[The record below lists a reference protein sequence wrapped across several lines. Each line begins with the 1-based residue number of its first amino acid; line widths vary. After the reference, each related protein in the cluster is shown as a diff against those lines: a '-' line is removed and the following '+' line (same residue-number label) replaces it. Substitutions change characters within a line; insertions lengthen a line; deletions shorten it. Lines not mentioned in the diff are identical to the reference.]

1 MKKTKTLFAFF
12 LSILFLNACSAISEG
27 MSEGKRKGSDEFL
40 VEKKAPLVLPPS
52 FGELPLP
59 TTSTKKNAV
68 FAEESKSSIEEMIS
82 QGSSADTGQ
91 KNNNLSKSI
100 EKSIIEKINEK

>member
-1 MKKTKTLFAFF
+1 MKKTKT
-12 LSILFLNACSAISEG
+12 ILVICLTLLMLNACSSISEG
-27 MSEGKRKGSDEFL
+27 MSDGKRKGSDEFL
-40 VEKKAPLVLPPS
+40 IKKKAPLVLPPS